1 MISFALENKQFRVLR
16 DGKPVFTVAQGASVA
31 EVANID
37 ANYKMSRGSFV
48 LKEKVIGRRPLF
60 VVDMQ
65 TTDDGVLLVLD
76 EGKLK
81 IETQYGGERIRVT
94 PVGLAVYD
102 RLYLRVDAAKD
113 ESVYGTGETFSEFDL
128 RGCKSDVW
136 VSEHINAMQIARKVL
151 RIATKT
157 KRDNKKKKF
166 ESYASYYV
174 QPTFLS
180 SRKYFFH
187 SDATTISRF
196 DFTSDTEHKIQIDPS
211 APFYFGFGAT
221 FEQVLENLT
230 DLIGRQIMLPDWVHN
245 GEILGVQ
252 GGTAIMDK
260 KLKTAL
266 DHDMAVAGV
275 WIQDWEGRR
284 VTAVGKQLYWNWVWD
299 EELYPDLDKRIGE
312 YAAMGVKILGYCNTF
327 LAVEK
332 PLYKIAAEKGYCVK
346 DKDGNDYLVTITTFP
361 AAMVD
366 LTNPDA
372 YEWIKGVIKEHMIGF
387 GLAGWMADF
396 GEYLPTDCVLYSG
409 EDPFV
414 VHNTWPALWAKCNRE
429 AIRETGNEGK
439 IMFFTRAGYTGT
451 GRYSTMMWNGDNH
464 VDFSVDLGLP
474 SVIPAMLSLTCCGFG
489 LSHSDIGGYTT
500 FYNLK
505 RSEELF
511 MRWCEMN
518 AFSPLLRGHEGLN
531 PDLNAQFDASEPVL
545 RHGKYMSQIHKQLKP
560 YLVAVDRKNS
570 ETGVGIVR
578 PLFFYYDEARAYK
591 EMHEYLLG
599 RDILVAPVIEQ
610 GATTRDVYLP
620 EDGWIHAPTGK
631 QYRGGIHTVEAPI
644 GSIPVFYRKDAD
656 ETVKAIMENLVF
668 PTTED
673 LYA

>member
-102 RLYLRVDAAKD
+102 RLYLCVDAAKD

-196 DFTSDTEHKIQIDPS
+196 DFTSDTEHKIQIDPA
-211 APFYFGFGAT
+211 APFYFGFGDT
-221 FEQVLENLT
+221 FEAVLENLT
-230 DLIGRQIMLPDWVHN
+230 DLIGRQIMLPDWVHD

-299 EELYPDLDKRIGE
+299 EELYPELNKRIKE
-312 YAAMGVKILGYCNTF
+312 YAAKGVKILGEASVRAAQRLLLITHSYLDAAVLTVH
-327 LAVEK
+327 LAV
-332 PLYKIAAEKGYCVK
+332 
-346 DKDGNDYLVTITTFP
+346 
-361 AAMVD
+361 
-366 LTNPDA
+366 
-372 YEWIKGVIKEHMIGF
+372 
-387 GLAGWMADF
+387 
-396 GEYLPTDCVLYSG
+396 
-409 EDPFV
+409 
-414 VHNTWPALWAKCNRE
+414 
-429 AIRETGNEGK
+429 
-439 IMFFTRAGYTGT
+439 
-451 GRYSTMMWNGDNH
+451 
-464 VDFSVDLGLP
+464 
-474 SVIPAMLSLTCCGFG
+474 
-489 LSHSDIGGYTT
+489 SHLRDEI
-500 FYNLK
+500 
-505 RSEELF
+505 
-511 MRWCEMN
+511 
-518 AFSPLLRGHEGLN
+518 PLLGGVV
-531 PDLNAQFDASEPVL
+531 QT
-545 RHGKYMSQIHKQLKP
+545 HGTAL
-560 YLVAVDRKNS
+560 
-570 ETGVGIVR
+570 
-578 PLFFYYDEARAYK
+578 
-591 EMHEYLLG
+591 
-599 RDILVAPVIEQ
+599 
-610 GATTRDVYLP
+610 
-620 EDGWIHAPTGK
+620 DGT
-631 QYRGGIHTVEAPI
+631 HTV
-644 GSIPVFYRKDAD
+644 VDNLDARVLLVV
-656 ETVKAIMENLVF
+656 EPAVKTVAEDQHIHPLPLESFSCKSCALLTEGTASSTKRNMITCFIFIWNLCMFNYDVV
-668 PTTED
+668 TLE
-673 LYA
+673 

>member
-1 MISFALENKQFRVLR
+1 MITFELKNKCFRVLR
-16 DGKPVFTVAQGASVA
+16 NGNPIFSLTEGARIA
-31 EVANID
+31 EVANVD
-37 ANYKMSRGSFV
+37 ANYTMSRGSFV

-60 VVDMQ
+60 VVDMALK
-65 TTDDGVLLVLD
+65 DDGVLLILD

-81 IETQYGGERIRVT
+81 LETEYGGDRLKVT
-94 PVGLAVYD
+94 TKGLGMYD
-102 RLYLRVDAAKD
+102 RFWLRVPAEWD
-113 ESVYGTGETFSEFDL
+113 EAVYGTGETFSEFNL
-128 RGCKSDVW
+128 RGHKSDVW
-136 VSEHINAMQIARKVL
+136 VSEHINAMQIARKVAKIAL
-151 RIATKT
+151 RI
-157 KRDNKKKKF
+157 KRDDKKKKF

-174 QPTFLS
+174 QPTYLS

-187 SDATTISRF
+187 SDATAISRF
-196 DFTSDTEHKIQIDPS
+196 DFTAPTEHRLQIDPN
-211 APFYFGFGAT
+211 AAFYFGFGDT
-221 FEQVLENLT
+221 FETVMTNLT
-230 DLIGRQIMLPDWVHN
+230 DLVGRQIPLPAWVHD

-252 GGTAIMDK
+252 GGTEIMDK
-260 KLKTAL
+260 KLQTAL
-266 DHDMAVAGV
+266 DHDMKVAGV

-284 VTAVGKQLYWNWVWD
+284 VTAVGKQLYWNWEWD
-299 EELYPDLDKRIGE
+299 KELYPDLDKRIASYGE
-312 YAAMGVKILGYCNTF
+312 QGVRILGYCNTF

-332 PLYKIAAEKGYCVK
+332 PLYKIASEKGYCVK
-346 DKDGNDYLVTITTFP
+346 DKKGDDYLVTITTFP

-372 YEWIKGVIKEHMIGF
+372 YEWIKGVIKENMIGF

-414 VHNTWPALWAKCNRE
+414 VHNTWPALWAKVNRE

-439 IMFFTRAGYTGT
+439 IMFFTRAGYTDT
-451 GRYSTMMWNGDNH
+451 CKYSTMMWNGDNH

-531 PDLNAQFDASEPVL
+531 PDLNAQFDASETVL
-545 RHGKYMSQIHKQLKP
+545 RHGRYMSENHAKLKD
-560 YLVAVDRKNS
+560 YLMAAERQNS
-570 ETGVGIVR
+570 ETGVGVVR
-578 PLFFYYDEARAYK
+578 PLFFYYDEPRAYS
-591 EMHEYLLG
+591 ELHEYLLG
-599 RDILVAPVIEQ
+599 RDILVAPVLKQSAI
-610 GATTRDVYLP
+610 TREVYLP
-620 EDGWIHAPTGK
+620 EDKWIHAPTG
-631 QYRGGIHTVEAPI
+631 RAFGGGIHAVEAPI
-644 GSIPVFYRKDAD
+644 GQIPVFYRADAD
-656 ETVKAIMENLVF
+656 DSVKEMMQSLVF
-668 PTTED
+668 PTEAD
-673 LYA
+673 LHA

>member
-1 MISFALENKQFRVLR
+1 MISFALENKQFRILQN
-16 DGKPVFTVAQGASVA
+16 GKPLFALSQGVAVA

-60 VVDMQ
+60 VVDVQ
-65 TTDDGVLLVLD
+65 LKEDGAVLVLD
-76 EGKLK
+76 EGRLKL
-81 IETQYGGERIRVT
+81 ETQYGGERLRVT
-94 PVGLAVYD
+94 PQGLAMYD
-102 RLYLRVDAAKD
+102 RLYLQVDATKD
-113 ESVYGTGETFSEFDL
+113 ECVYGTGETFSEFNL
-128 RGCKSDVW
+128 RGHKSDVW
-136 VSEHINAMQIARKVL
+136 VSEHINAMQIARKVFH
-151 RIATKT
+151 IATHT
-157 KRDNKKKKF
+157 KHDDKKKKF

-196 DFTSDTEHKIQIDPS
+196 DFTGEREHKLQIDPS
-211 APFYFGFGAT
+211 APFYFGFGKT
-221 FEQVLENLT
+221 FEAVLENLT
-230 DLIGRQIMLPDWVHN
+230 DLIGRQIMLPDWVHD

-252 GGTAIMDK
+252 GGTAIMDQ

-299 EELYPDLDKRIGE
+299 EELYPELDKRIGE
-312 YAAMGVKILGYCNTF
+312 YAEKGVKILGYCNTF

-372 YEWIKGVIKEHMIGF
+372 YAWIKSVIKEKMIGF
-387 GLAGWMADF
+387 GLKGWMADF

-429 AIRETGNEGK
+429 AIKETGNEGK

-451 GRYSTMMWNGDNH
+451 GKYSTMMWNGDNH

-474 SVIPAMLSLTCCGFG
+474 SVMPAMLSLTCCGFG

-560 YLVAVDRKNS
+560 YLVAADRKNS

-578 PLFFYYDEARAYK
+578 PLFFYYDEPRAYK

-599 RDILVAPVIEQ
+599 RDILVAPVIKQ

-631 QYRGGIHTVEAPI
+631 QYRGGIHTVEAPV
-644 GSIPVFYRKDAD
+644 GSIPVFYRKDASD
-656 ETVKAIMENLVF
+656 DVKTMMEQLVF

>member
-60 VVDMQ
+60 VVDML

-81 IETQYGGERIRVT
+81 IETQYGCERIRVT

-211 APFYFGFGAT
+211 APFYFGFGDT

-230 DLIGRQIMLPDWVHN
+230 DLIGRQIMLPDWVHD

-372 YEWIKGVIKEHMIGF
+372 YEWIKGVIKEHMIHF

-439 IMFFTRAGYTGT
+439 ILFFTRAGYTGT
-451 GRYSTMMWNGDNH
+451 GKYSTMMWNGDNH

-500 FYNLK
+500 FYNLR

-531 PDLNAQFDASEPVL
+531 PDLNAQFDASEAVL
-545 RHGKYMSQIHKQLKP
+545 RHGKYMSQIHKQLRP
-560 YLVAVDRKNS
+560 YLVAADRKNS

-631 QYRGGIHTVEAPI
+631 QYRGGVHTVEAPI

>member
-16 DGKPVFTVAQGASVA
+16 DGKPVFAVAQGASVA

-37 ANYKMSRGSFV
+37 AKYKMSRGSFV

-102 RLYLRVDAAKD
+102 RLYLCVDAAKD

-211 APFYFGFGAT
+211 APFYFGFGDT

-560 YLVAVDRKNS
+560 YLVVADRKNS

-620 EDGWIHAPTGK
+620 ADGWIHAPTGK

>member
-65 TTDDGVLLVLD
+65 KTDDGVLLVLD

-196 DFTSDTEHKIQIDPS
+196 DFTSDTEHKLQIDPS
-211 APFYFGFGAT
+211 APFYFGFGDT

-252 GGTAIMDK
+252 GGTAIMDQ

-372 YEWIKGVIKEHMIGF
+372 YEWIKGVIKEHMIAF

-439 IMFFTRAGYTGT
+439 ILFFTRAGYTGT

-500 FYNLK
+500 FYNLR

-560 YLVAVDRKNS
+560 YLVAADRKNS

-578 PLFFYYDEARAYK
+578 PLFFYYDETRAYK

-631 QYRGGIHTVEAPI
+631 QYRGGVHTVEAPI

-656 ETVKAIMENLVF
+656 EAVKAIMENLVF

>member
-1 MISFALENKQFRVLR
+1 MISFALENKQFRILR
-16 DGKPVFTVAQGASVA
+16 DGRLLFTIAQGACVA

-37 ANYKMSRGSFV
+37 AHYKMSRGSFV

-60 VVDMQ
+60 VVDVQ
-65 TTDDGVLLVLD
+65 QTDDGAVLILD

-81 IETQYGGERIRVT
+81 LETQFGGERLKVT
-94 PVGLAVYD
+94 PKGLAVYD
-102 RLYLRVDAAKD
+102 RLYLRVDATRD
-113 ESVYGTGETFSEFDL
+113 ECVYGTGETFSEFNL
-128 RGCKSDVW
+128 RGHKSDVW
-136 VSEHINAMQIARKVL
+136 VSEHINAMQIARKVFH
-151 RIATKT
+151 IATRT

-196 DFTSDTEHKIQIDPS
+196 DFTSDTEHKLQIDPA
-211 APFYFGFGAT
+211 APFYFGFGQT
-221 FEQVLENLT
+221 FEAVLENLT
-230 DLIGRQIMLPDWVHN
+230 DLIGRQIMLPDWVHD

-252 GGTAIMDK
+252 GGTAVMDQ
-260 KLKTAL
+260 KLQTAL

-299 EELYPDLDKRIGE
+299 EELYPELDKRIQE
-312 YAAMGVKILGYCNTF
+312 YAAKGVKILGYCNTF

-372 YEWIKGVIKEHMIGF
+372 YEWIKGVIKEHMIQF
-387 GLAGWMADF
+387 GLSGWMADF

-414 VHNTWPALWAKCNRE
+414 VHNTWPVLWAKCNRE
-429 AIRETGNEGK
+429 AIQETGNEGK

-451 GRYSTMMWNGDNH
+451 GKYSTMMWNGDNH

-474 SVIPAMLSLTCCGFG
+474 SVMPAMLSLTCCGFG

-518 AFSPLLRGHEGLN
+518 TFSPLLRGHEGLN
-531 PDLNAQFDASEPVL
+531 PELNAQFDASEPVL
-545 RHGKYMSQIHKQLKP
+545 RHGKFMSRIHKQLKP
-560 YLVAVDRKNS
+560 YLVAADRKNS

-578 PLFFYYDEARAYK
+578 PLFFYYDEPRAYS

-599 RDILVAPVIEQ
+599 RDILVAPVTEQ
-610 GATTRDVYLP
+610 GADTRDVYLP

-631 QYRGGIHTVEAPI
+631 QYRGGIHTVAAPV
-644 GSIPVFYRKDAD
+644 GSIPVFYRKDAPD
-656 ETVKAIMENLVF
+656 DVKAIMESLVF

>member
-560 YLVAVDRKNS
+560 YLVVADRKNS

>member
-1 MISFALENKQFRVLR
+1 MISFALDHKHFRVLQN
-16 DGKPVFTVAQGASVA
+16 GKPVFTVAQGAAVA

-60 VVDMQ
+60 VVDVQ
-65 TTDDGVLLVLD
+65 QSDTGVVLVLD

-81 IETQYGGERIRVT
+81 LETQYGGERLKVT
-94 PVGLAVYD
+94 PLGLSVYD
-102 RLYLRVDAAKD
+102 RLYLRVDATKD
-113 ESVYGTGETFSEFDL
+113 ECVYGTGETFSEFNL
-128 RGCKSDVW
+128 RGHKSDVW
-136 VSEHINAMQIARKVL
+136 VSEHINAMQIVRKVFH
-151 RIATKT
+151 IATRT
-157 KRDNKKKKF
+157 KRDDKKKKF

-196 DFTSDTEHKIQIDPS
+196 DFTSDTEHRLQVDPS

-221 FEQVLENLT
+221 FEAVLENLT
-230 DLIGRQIMLPDWVHN
+230 DLIGRQIMLPDWVHD

-260 KLKTAL
+260 KLQTAL

-299 EELYPDLDKRIGE
+299 EELYPELDKRIEE
-312 YAAMGVKILGYCNTF
+312 YAAKGVKILGYCNTF

-372 YEWIKGVIKEHMIGF
+372 YDWIKGVIKEHMIQF
-387 GLAGWMADF
+387 GLKGWMADF

-429 AIRETGNEGK
+429 AIKETGNEGK

-451 GRYSTMMWNGDNH
+451 GKYSTMMWNGDNH

-531 PDLNAQFDASEPVL
+531 PDLNAQFDASEAVL
-545 RHGKYMSQIHKQLKP
+545 RHGKYMSRIHKQLKP
-560 YLVAVDRKNS
+560 YLVAADRKNS

-578 PLFFYYDEARAYK
+578 PLFFYYDEPRAYR

-599 RDILVAPVIEQ
+599 RDVLVAPVITQ
-610 GATTRDVYLP
+610 GAATRDVYLP

-631 QYRGGIHTVEAPI
+631 QYRGGVHTVASPV
-644 GSIPVFYRKDAD
+644 GSIPVFYRKDASD
-656 ETVKAIMENLVF
+656 DVKAIMEQLVF

>member
-16 DGKPVFTVAQGASVA
+16 DGKPVFAVAQGASVA

-37 ANYKMSRGSFV
+37 AKYKMSRGSFV
-48 LKEKVIGRRPLF
+48 LKEKEIGRRPLF

-65 TTDDGVLLVLD
+65 KTADGVLLVLD

-81 IETQYGGERIRVT
+81 IETQFGGERIRVT

-102 RLYLRVDAAKD
+102 RLYLRVEATKD
-113 ESVYGTGETFSEFDL
+113 EAVYGTGETFSEFDL
-128 RGCKSDVW
+128 RGHKSAVW
-136 VSEHINAMQIARKVL
+136 VSEHINAMQIARKVI

-157 KRDNKKKKF
+157 KHDDKKKKF

-196 DFTSDTEHKIQIDPS
+196 DFTSDTEHKIQIDPA
-211 APFYFGFGAT
+211 APFYFGFGDT
-221 FEQVLENLT
+221 FEAVLENLT
-230 DLIGRQIMLPDWVHN
+230 DLIGRQIMLPDWVHD

-299 EELYPDLDKRIGE
+299 EELYPDLDKRITE
-312 YAAMGVKILGYCNTF
+312 YAAKGVKILGYCNTF

-372 YEWIKGVIKEHMIGF
+372 YEWIKGVIKEHMIDF

-429 AIRETGNEGK
+429 AIKETGNEGK

-451 GRYSTMMWNGDNH
+451 GKYSTMMWNGDNH

-500 FYNLK
+500 FYNLR

-545 RHGKYMSQIHKQLKP
+545 RHGKYMSQIHRQLKP
-560 YLVAVDRKNS
+560 YLVAADRKNS

-578 PLFFYYDEARAYK
+578 PLFFYYDEPRAYK

-631 QYRGGIHTVEAPI
+631 QYRGGVHTVEAPI

-656 ETVKAIMENLVF
+656 ETVKTMMEQLVF